1 MAEASKKGYE
11 VVYKGYLRGHN
22 GWVTTMQLGGQ
33 EGVNKFLI
41 SGSRDKTVLL
51 WRLKPE
57 SDEEEERGAPRKMLT
72 GHSHFI
78 QELALSTDHGHC
90 LTAGWDGLIRMWD
103 LNEGKTTRL
112 FKGHTKDVLSV
123 AFSHDNRQII
133 SGGRD
138 KTIRL
143 WNILAENKHTIE
155 NAHNDWVSSIRYSPD
170 TKQNLFFSTGWD
182 RKLKIWDKVKMSEHV
197 PSRPIEVS
205 QNYLSTLAVAPSGL
219 FVAAGGK
226 EGALKIYSVQPRPD
240 GVPELNDAGSVPLGS
255 EINTIAFSPKFYWA
269 ICGCDDGLKVCA
281 FIESL
286 AVQLRRKAGLRK
298 HRHGAPRAHAEG
310 RRRSKQAR
318 VG

>member
-1 MAEASKKGYE
+1 MAEGAKKAYE
-11 VVYKGYLRGHN
+11 VIYKGYLKGHN

-57 SDEEEERGAPRKMLT
+57 NDEDEDRGMPRKMLT

-78 QELALSTDHGHC
+78 QELALSTDHAHC

-112 FKGHTKDVLSV
+112 FKGHTRDVLSV
-123 AFSHDNRQII
+123 AFSPDNRQII

-143 WNILAENKHTIE
+143 WNILGENKHTVE
-155 NAHNDWVSSIRYSPD
+155 NAHNDWVSAIRFSPD
-170 TKQNLFFSTGWD
+170 TKQNLFFSSGWD
-182 RKLKIWDKVKMSEHV
+182 RKVKVWDKTKMSEYI
-197 PSRPIEVS
+197 PAAPFNFS

-219 FVAAGGK
+219 FVATGGK
-226 EGALKIYSVQPRPD
+226 EGLLKICPLQTRPD
-240 GVPELNDAGSVPLGS
+240 GAPELANIPAIPLGA
-255 EINTIAFSPKFYWA
+255 EINAIAFSPKFYWT
-269 ICGCDDGLKVCA
+269 ICGCSDGLRVCPTTT
-281 FIESL
+281 
-286 AVQLRRKAGLRK
+286 Q
-298 HRHGAPRAHAEG
+298 
-310 RRRSKQAR
+310 
-318 VG
+318 